1 MGDTVVIGVRVPRW
15 VKEELKKLGINYSEE
30 IKEFLLNRIK
40 EEKMKRL
47 AISMDKIRKRTKGV
61 EDNLSAK
68 AIRESRDK
76 GWS

>member
-1 MGDTVVIGVRVPRW
+1 MRALRW
-15 VKEELKKLGINYSEE
+15 VKEKLEKLGINYSEE

-47 AISMDKIRKRTKGV
+47 AISMDKIRERTKGV